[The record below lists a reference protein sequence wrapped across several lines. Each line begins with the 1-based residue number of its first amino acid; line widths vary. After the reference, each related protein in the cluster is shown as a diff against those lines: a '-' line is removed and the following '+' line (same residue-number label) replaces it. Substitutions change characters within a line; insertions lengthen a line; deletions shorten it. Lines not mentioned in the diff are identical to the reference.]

1 MGGAEVAG
9 IELVSAALV
18 TEVAGGGSDVMQ
30 VSLLVPSQVAPA
42 LVAGSAVGQVAVTRL
57 SADTTPVVDFV
68 RE

>member
-1 MGGAEVAG
+1 M
-9 IELVSAALV
+9 

-42 LVAGSAVGQVAVTRL
+42 LVAGSAVGQVVVTRL